1 MILFFQSF
9 HISIEQIC
17 DMNQFFIK
25 LHVLSSEQ
33 DYLKTPYRGENKIY
47 KFFILCCTR
56 KGNAST
62 ATGGG
67 SI

>member
-1 MILFFQSF
+1 
-9 HISIEQIC
+9 
-17 DMNQFFIK
+17 MNQFFIK